1 MAVDICREFFASNA
15 FYFILCIYC
24 IPCYSLCVS
33 LSSNR
38 GAWGMCSLFLL
49 FDILLCKI
57 IILYIILGTYI
68 DVVLCLNPWATITLN
83 F

>member
-1 MAVDICREFFASNA
+1 MTVAICREFFASNA
-15 FYFILCIYC
+15 VIKLFCVFIAYLAIHYVYRCQVIGE
-24 IPCYSLCVS
+24 LGV
-33 LSSNR
+33 
-38 GAWGMCSLFLL
+38 CSLFLL

-57 IILYIILGTYI
+57 IILYIILGTYT

>member
-1 MAVDICREFFASNA
+1 MTVAICREFFASNA
-15 FYFILCIYC
+15 VIKLFCVFIAYH
-24 IPCYSLCVS
+24 YV
-33 LSSNR
+33 SSNR